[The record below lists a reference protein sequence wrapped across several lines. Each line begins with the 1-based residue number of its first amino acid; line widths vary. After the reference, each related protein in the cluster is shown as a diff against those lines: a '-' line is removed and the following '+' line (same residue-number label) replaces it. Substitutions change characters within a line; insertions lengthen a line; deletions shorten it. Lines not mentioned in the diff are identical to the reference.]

1 MTPAA
6 TTKNTSA
13 IATAASVASG
23 GDRTNI
29 VVSHERPDA
38 CAATTLS
45 AWRPADTRR
54 ASRYPVP
61 VTSAPPA
68 RLSLAAQLT
77 RFAAIGALSALVDFG
92 VYHGL
97 LALGL
102 FPSGSKAISFICG
115 TTTAYLLNRRF
126 TFQAAGGRGRLTGF
140 VLLYGT
146 TFVINVGT
154 NALMLAVLPA
164 VPLRVSLAW
173 VIAQAVATAIN
184 FVMLRT
190 VVFRER

>member
-1 MTPAA
+1 
-6 TTKNTSA
+6 
-13 IATAASVASG
+13 
-23 GDRTNI
+23 
-29 VVSHERPDA
+29 
-38 CAATTLS
+38 
-45 AWRPADTRR
+45 
-54 ASRYPVP
+54 

-68 RLSLAAQLT
+68 RLGLAAQLT
-77 RFAAIGALSALVDFG
+77 RFVAIGALSALVDFG

-102 FPSGSKAISFICG
+102 FPSGSKAISFVCG

-126 TFQAAGGRGRLTGF
+126 TFQAAGGRGRLAAF
-140 VLLYGT
+140 ALLYGT

-164 VPLRVSLAW
+164 MPWRVSLAW
-173 VIAQAVATAIN
+173 VIAQAVATVIN